1 MIDTVLVPTDG
12 SEHATRA
19 AEHGAAIAEAFD
31 ATLHVIAVVDTR
43 AAAGPFDAGGLRE
56 ELIERLEADA
66 EDSIDVVA
74 DAVDGSNKL
83 QTAVRKG
90 DPVDEILDYAA
101 DHEIDLVAMGT
112 HGRTGVDRYVMG
124 SVTEQVVR
132 RAGVPVLTVRATD
145 SSRHAGAYDEIMIP
159 TDGSESA
166 GVAVEP
172 ALELA
177 VRFDARVHAVHV
189 LNVGDADVGV
199 EHANSAAL
207 LDRLRDHG
215 ESAVEEIANQARE
228 AGVDVVT
235 NVDGGYPAA
244 GILEYA
250 DANDVD
256 CIAMGTA
263 GRTGLNRFLLGS
275 TTERVIRHTDVPVL
289 AVNARDDG
297 EDGSN

>member
-12 SEHATRA
+12 SEHAVRA
-19 AEHGAAIAEAFD
+19 AEHGVAIAEAFD
-31 ATLHVIAVVDTR
+31 ATLHVLTVVDVR

-56 ELIERLEADA
+56 EFLEHLEADA
-66 EDSIDVVA
+66 EDSIDAVEA
-74 DAVDGSNKL
+74 AVDPSQGL
-83 QTAVRKG
+83 QTTVREG

-101 DHEIDLVAMGT
+101 DHGIDLIAMGT
-112 HGRTGVDRYVMG
+112 HGRTGVERYVMG

-132 RAGVPVLTVRATD
+132 RAGVPVLTVRATE
-145 SSRHAGAYDEIMIP
+145 SSRHAGAYDEVMIP

-166 GVAVEP
+166 DAAVDP

-177 VRFDARVHAVHV
+177 ARFDARVHAVHV

-207 LDRLRDHG
+207 LARLRDHG
-215 ESAVEEIANQARE
+215 ESAVEAVANRARE

-235 NVDGGYPAA
+235 NVDGGYPAS
-244 GILEYA
+244 GILDYA
-250 DANDVD
+250 DENDVD

-275 TTERVIRHTDVPVL
+275 TTERVVRHANVPVL

-297 EDGSN
+297 EN

>member
-12 SEHATRA
+12 SDHAVRA

-31 ATLHVIAVVDTR
+31 ATLHVISVVDTR

-56 ELIERLEADA
+56 EFVERLEADA
-66 EDSIDVVA
+66 EDSIDAAV

-90 DPVDEILDYAA
+90 DPVDEILDYAG
-101 DHEIDLVAMGT
+101 DHGIDLIAMGT
-112 HGRTGVDRYVMG
+112 HGRTGVERYVMG

-132 RAGVPVLTVRATD
+132 RAPVPVLTVRATE
-145 SSRHAGAYDEIMIP
+145 SSRHVGAYDEIMVP

-166 GVAVEP
+166 DVVVEP

-177 VRFDARVHAVHV
+177 ARFDARVHAVHV
-189 LNVGDADVGV
+189 LNVGDADVAV

-215 ESAVEEIANQARE
+215 ERAVEGVAGRARE

-244 GILEYA
+244 SILEYA

-275 TTERVIRHTDVPVL
+275 TTERVVRHADVPVL
-289 AVNARDDG
+289 AVNARDDD
-297 EDGSN
+297 ES

>member
-1 MIDTVLVPTDG
+1 MFDTVLVPADG
-12 SEHATRA
+12 SDHTVRA

-31 ATLHVIAVVDTR
+31 ATLHVITVVDHR
-43 AAAGPFDAGGLRE
+43 AAAGPFDTGGLRE
-56 ELIERLEADA
+56 EFLDRLEADA
-66 EDSIDVVA
+66 EDIV
-74 DAVDGSNKL
+74 DAVAKAVDASQGL
-83 QTAVRKG
+83 QTAVRRG

-112 HGRTGVDRYVMG
+112 HGRTGVERYVMG

-132 RAGVPVLTVRATD
+132 RAGVPVLSVRVTEA
-145 SSRHAGAYDEIMIP
+145 SRRADAYDEIMIP

-166 GVAVEP
+166 DAAVEP

-177 VRFDARVHAVHV
+177 TRFDARVHAVHV

-199 EHANSAAL
+199 EHPESTAL
-207 LDRLRDHG
+207 LDRLRAHG
-215 ESAVEEIANQARE
+215 ERAVEGVADRARE

-263 GRTGLNRFLLGS
+263 GRTGINRFLLGS
-275 TTERVIRHTDVPVL
+275 TTERVIRHADVPVL
-289 AVNARDDG
+289 AVNARGEG
-297 EDGSN
+297 ED